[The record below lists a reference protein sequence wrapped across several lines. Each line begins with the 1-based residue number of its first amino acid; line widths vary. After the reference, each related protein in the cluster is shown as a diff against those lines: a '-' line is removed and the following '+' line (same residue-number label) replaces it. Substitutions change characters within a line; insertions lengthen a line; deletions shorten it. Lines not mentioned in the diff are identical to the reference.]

1 MPFWPLLLAIL
12 ISLLLTALLIRLSA
26 WVGWVDS
33 PNARSSHTIAMPRG
47 GGLAIVISTLLTVP
61 LILQGGR
68 PPIDPWTM
76 HGIVATLLLGLPVA
90 AVGLMDDRTGVAP
103 RWRLLTHAL
112 VVLTLL
118 LWLAPLPGLLLAQG
132 IAMPPVPLALGLWF
146 FGVAWVNA
154 YNFMDGVDGLAA
166 SQTLFMTLSAGTL
179 SVIGSPDTLP
189 HPITALMITIACT
202 SAGFLWFNWA
212 PARIFMGDVGSTWLG
227 FMIFAL
233 AILTVRE
240 GWMNFGSWLILGAVF
255 VVDTS
260 LTLLGRIVR
269 REKWLQAHR
278 SHAYQQ
284 AVKKLEHTGHDRT
297 QAHRRVTL
305 GITALNLIWLMP
317 MAWAAQHWPSYN
329 MALCMIAYLP
339 LVMIVLRTGG
349 RPHRND

>member
-1 MPFWPLLLAIL
+1 
-12 ISLLLTALLIRLSA
+12 
-26 WVGWVDS
+26 
-33 PNARSSHTIAMPRG
+33 
-47 GGLAIVISTLLTVP
+47 
-61 LILQGGR
+61 
-68 PPIDPWTM
+68 
-76 HGIVATLLLGLPVA
+76 
-90 AVGLMDDRTGVAP
+90 
-103 RWRLLTHAL
+103 
-112 VVLTLL
+112 
-118 LWLAPLPGLLLAQG
+118 
-132 IAMPPVPLALGLWF
+132 
-146 FGVAWVNA
+146 
-154 YNFMDGVDGLAA
+154 
-166 SQTLFMTLSAGTL
+166 
-179 SVIGSPDTLP
+179 
-189 HPITALMITIACT
+189 
-202 SAGFLWFNWA
+202 
-212 PARIFMGDVGSTWLG
+212 MGDVGSTWLG

-284 AVKKLEHTGHDRT
+284 AVKKLERTGHDRT